1 MMYSGRADWDS
12 IAEVKQNLSIPVIAN
27 GDIDSAESAL
37 KCLKWTKADGV
48 MIGRA
53 AFGNPWIFQQT
64 AAALCGKPIPERPPL
79 KERVETAVRHFELA
93 RDDNGEHIACLEA
106 RKHFAWYLRG
116 VAHSAYY
123 KDKISNISEMDDIY
137 AIAKGIIRDLR

>member
-27 GDIDSAESAL
+27 GDIDSAEAAL

-64 AAALCGKPIPERPPL
+64 AAALRGEPIPERPPL
-79 KERVETAVRHFELA
+79 KDRVQTAVHQFELA
-93 RDDNGEHIACLEA
+93 RDDKGEHIACLEA

-123 KDKISNISEMDDIY
+123 KDKISSISKMDDIY
-137 AIAKGIIRDLR
+137 AIAKGIVRDLR